1 VAELVAGVAPGVQ
14 EGLLERGGLDG
25 VLVARDVADP
35 V

>member
-1 VAELVAGVAPGVQ
+1 VAACVH
-14 EGLLERGGLDG
+14 EGLLERDWLDG